1 MNHDH
6 DQLEEL
12 LGAYALDAVDA
23 DLRRLLDRHLDT
35 CLPCRAEV
43 SRHHAAVALIVPDG
57 EAPTDVW
64 EGIVAALE
72 ETPPPLQLA
81 PVVSLASRRARTTRL
96 LGAVTA
102 VAAVAIAVLGMRVV
116 SQDHRLNQVQTAMAH
131 DDMQRAALAALANPT
146 ATTVELRAPAG
157 PAAARI
163 ALLPDGR
170 GYLLADGLASLADS
184 RTYQLWAL
192 IDGQR
197 ISAGTLGTHPKA
209 AAFHVSGHVGGFAV
223 TDEQAP
229 GAVAS
234 KNPAVLIGWLRSA

>member
-1 MNHDH
+1 
-6 DQLEEL
+6 
-12 LGAYALDAVDA
+12 
-23 DLRRLLDRHLDT
+23 
-35 CLPCRAEV
+35 
-43 SRHHAAVALIVPDG
+43 
-57 EAPTDVW
+57 
-64 EGIVAALE
+64 
-72 ETPPPLQLA
+72 
-81 PVVSLASRRARTTRL
+81 
-96 LGAVTA
+96 VTA
-102 VAAVAIAVLGMRVV
+102 ASSR
-116 SQDHRLNQVQTAMAH
+116 
-131 DDMQRAALAALANPT
+131 

-170 GYLLADGLASLADS
+170 GYLLADGLDSLADS

-209 AAFHVSGHVGGFAV
+209 AAFHLSGHVGGFAV

-234 KNPAVLIGWLRSA
+234 KNPAVLIGWLRPA